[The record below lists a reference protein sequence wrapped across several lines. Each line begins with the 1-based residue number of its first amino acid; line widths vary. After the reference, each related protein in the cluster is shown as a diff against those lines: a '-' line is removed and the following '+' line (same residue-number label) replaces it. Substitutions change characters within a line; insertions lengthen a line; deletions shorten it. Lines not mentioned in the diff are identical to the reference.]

1 MFWFKYENLLMEYL
15 IYESNKEYNRIR
27 IWSNGHNYNMLI
39 VSAVTTILCGLKISC
54 SEIMVQTIN
63 NLVNAQKINL
73 GSV

>member
-1 MFWFKYENLLMEYL
+1 MVTIIICWF
-15 IYESNKEYNRIR
+15 
-27 IWSNGHNYNMLI
+27 

-73 GSV
+73 GSVWWLSSDRKENSVKLKGHLICLNIGI

>member
-1 MFWFKYENLLMEYL
+1 MEYL
-15 IYESNKEYNRIR
+15 INESNKEYNRIR
-27 IWSNGHNYNMLI
+27 IWSNGHNYNML
-39 VSAVTTILCGLKISC
+39 SAVTTILCGLKISC